1 MLLLSGLLSAS
12 LGRLIDKIASLG
24 NYEIEGILNY
34 LEINGLCSLDLSVD
48 TDRNGLLKF
57 HFEVGNLAV
66 HKYLFSTLV
75 LEIRALLIMR
85 YKAEEGEA
93 RNLIDGAHVKKTVL
107 KKSNGRTLEAA
118 ATELTV
124 TDRGESEFLLKNKSV
139 KYGNDEDEVDLIGTD
154 IVDFLYD
161 EMEQYLNGMT
171 ALATSATDPIAPAK
185 IMKEYADKI
194 ECFSIKAGFID
205 GGVIDEKGVMELA
218 NIPSKEV
225 LVCKIMGGMMS
236 SLYGL
241 AYVLQAKID
250 KDGGAAEEAAPAEE
264 APAAE

>member
-1 MLLLSGLLSAS
+1 MPST
-12 LGRLIDKIASLG
+12 KI
-24 NYEIEGILNY
+24 
-34 LEINGLCSLDLSVD
+34 LEQKI
-48 TDRNGLLKF
+48 
-57 HFEVGNLAV
+57 
-66 HKYLFSTLV
+66 
-75 LEIRALLIMR
+75 
-85 YKAEEGEA
+85 
-93 RNLIDGAHVKKTVL
+93 
-107 KKSNGRTLEAA
+107 A
-118 ATELTV
+118 ATEALTEQIRAAKAGV
-124 TDRGESEFLLKNKSV
+124 LVNYTGITVEQDTALRKALREAGVNYSVYKNTMTARACEAVGYGEM
-139 KYGNDEDEVDLIGTD
+139 T
-154 IVDFLYD
+154 
-161 EMEQYLNGMT
+161 QYLNGMT

-250 KDGGAAEEAAPAEE
+250 KDGGAEAAPA
-264 APAAE
+264 AE